1 MAVAA
6 HRLAR
11 RHLLAGAFG
20 LPLLAPAR
28 AARGQGIEPAEAPR
42 RAERWRDL
50 KAAIFDGRETQP
62 AGDAITLVAPSRALD
77 AAAVPV
83 SLSLSPE
90 IAPRARA
97 VHLVIDEN
105 PAPVAAVFRAG
116 PAGDLRA
123 LSTRVRVD
131 AYTLVHAVAELDDGR
146 LLETAQFVKAAGGCS
161 APVGTDLRAAR
172 ERMGRMRLALP
183 EGPPTGPDRAVPVQ
197 VALSHPNL
205 SGLQLDQLTRLSI
218 PAEFVRSVRVLY
230 RGAEVLAVEAD
241 ISIAENPTF
250 GFALAGES
258 GGELRVEAEDSRE
271 RRFATAWAL
280 GNNG

>member
-1 MAVAA
+1 MVAP
-6 HRLAR
+6 LAR
-11 RHLLAGAFG
+11 RPLLAGALG
-20 LPLLAPAR
+20 LPLLAPAG
-28 AARGQGIEPAEAPR
+28 AGAQGIEPAEAPR

-62 AGDAITLVAPSRALD
+62 AGDALTLVAPSRALD
-77 AAAVPV
+77 AAAVPI
-83 SLSLSPE
+83 SLSLSAE
-90 IAPRARA
+90 AAPRVRA

-123 LSTRVRVD
+123 LSARVRVD
-131 AYTLVHAVAELDDGR
+131 AYTLMHAVAELDDGR

-172 ERMGRMRLALP
+172 ERMGRMRLAMP

-205 SGLQLDQLTRLSI
+205 SGLQIDQLSRLSI
-218 PAEFVRSVRVLY
+218 PAEFVRTVRVLY
-230 RGAEVLAVEAD
+230 RGAEVLSVACD

-250 GFALAGES
+250 GFALAGEA

-271 RRFATAWAL
+271 RRFATAWTL
-280 GNNG
+280 GSSG